1 MPVNYLVWTAAP
13 IEHSFALH
21 RLSDVPDFYE
31 IVEGVPRAAGFPVGV
46 THTVSKDYPHDM
58 LQQDVFR
65 SPHRVFLTSTEL
77 KVFLGRQALKNVEFL
92 PVTLLDHRSKP
103 VGNYFILHPIDPVD
117 CLDVAASQAKP
128 NPVDKDYFYEI
139 KQIVLKPEKVNPQL
153 EIFRIKGLF
162 DQIIIRRDLAAAM
175 DAQGFTGVAWTELA
189 AFHRP

>member
-1 MPVNYLVWTAAP
+1 VRVP
-13 IEHSFALH
+13 LH
-21 RLSDVPDFYE
+21 ASTPS
-31 IVEGVPRAAGFPVGV
+31 P
-46 THTVSKDYPHDM
+46 
-58 LQQDVFR
+58 R
-65 SPHRVFLTSTEL
+65 SPTPSPRE
-77 KVFLGRQALKNVEFL
+77 
-92 PVTLLDHRSKP
+92 P
-103 VGNYFILHPIDPVD
+103 
-117 CLDVAASQAKP
+117 KP